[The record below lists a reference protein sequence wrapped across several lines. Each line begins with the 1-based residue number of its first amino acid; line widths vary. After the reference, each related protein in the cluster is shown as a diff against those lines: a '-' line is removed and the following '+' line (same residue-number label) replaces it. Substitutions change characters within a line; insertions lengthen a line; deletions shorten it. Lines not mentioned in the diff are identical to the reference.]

1 MFVSD
6 AGRSQGIGTAF
17 VTAFLMVPAIYFY
30 YGVIDTATPMPPMHA
45 RETLAAGAGAGVLW
59 NLGNVGSILSLQPP
73 LGESIGYP
81 LTQAALIIG
90 SCWGIFVF
98 KEIRGQGPIRLFFAG
113 ALVTFVGMVMAAVGK
128 SGG

>member
-1 MFVSD
+1 
-6 AGRSQGIGTAF
+6 
-17 VTAFLMVPAIYFY
+17 
-30 YGVIDTATPMPPMHA
+30 MPPMHA